1 MHRIGAGN
9 RCWRSIRSLAGVSMS
24 FMPLDNSVPWDSPV
38 AAGRERHDLRELS
51 IGYGLILL
59 AVWTPR
65 PLQWPVNLAA
75 LAWVF
80 IATVVSFDGWSALG
94 LRLSGTLRS
103 LWVVGLALLLAAAAV
118 SVADQT
124 PHPASPGYP
133 HAVGPSATGAI
144 RFGPFCRSFCCW
156 VSSCRG
162 CCGCCLGRNA
172 AVLAAA
178 GLFALAHLPNPILT
192 PATLIWGV
200 AAGSLFLRYRNL
212 YTLALAHA
220 IFGICIATTIPG
232 PVTHHMKVGLGYL
245 MYRPSEHHHR
255 GQKSWT
261 SGSDAVLDPALD
273 PCAAN
278 LPVFTLRP
286 EPPSAHPNRMTTG
299 K

>member
-1 MHRIGAGN
+1 VPESVLAIDSFLSHAGA
-9 RCWRSIRSLAGVSMS
+9 SMS
-24 FMPLDNSVPWDSPV
+24 FMPLDNSVPWGSPV
-38 AAGRERHDLRELS
+38 TAGRERHDLRELS
-51 IGYGLILL
+51 IGYGLIVL

-65 PLQWPVNLAA
+65 PWQWPVNLAA

-80 IATVVSFDGWSALG
+80 FATVVSFDGWSALG

-103 LWVVGLALLLAAAAV
+103 LWVVGLALLLAAAAI
-118 SVADQT
+118 SVAARLHTLHLPGT
-124 PHPASPGYP
+124 PLLLVQRYWGYALWAFLQEFLLLGFILPRLLRLLPGK
-133 HAVGPSATGAI
+133 
-144 RFGPFCRSFCCW
+144 
-156 VSSCRG
+156 
-162 CCGCCLGRNA
+162 NA

-220 IFGICIATTIPG
+220 IFGIAIATTIPG

-261 SGSDAVLDPALD
+261 SGLEPSPGPGCSKPSGVYPA
-273 PCAAN
+273 
-278 LPVFTLRP
+278 T
-286 EPPSAHPNRMTTG
+286 
-299 K
+299 